1 MHVPVCVCSN
11 VRQFQSAV
19 SIIQSSSELSCS
31 LLGRILSATTS
42 GLHGGVGG
50 GGDLIRLNMV
60 D

>member
-19 SIIQSSSELSCS
+19 SIIQSSSELYCS

-50 GGDLIRLNMV
+50 GGET
-60 D
+60 